1 MSKIDNSK
9 KSKLGSMMGQSLKN
23 IGKETTTDTNETIA
37 SVTENSDTDKEIARR
52 KGFNL
57 IPESKEKKLTVPIPD
72 SLFKSIAIQARL
84 EDKTMKQFVGEIL
97 IDFMRD
103 NYDYK
108 EGL

>member
-1 MSKIDNSK
+1 
-9 KSKLGSMMGQSLKN
+9 MMGQSLKN
-23 IGKETTTDTNETIA
+23 IGKEMVDETSESSTPVTTVSDITINDT
-37 SVTENSDTDKEIARR
+37 ARR

-57 IPESKEKKLTVPIPD
+57 IPESREKKLTVPIPE

-84 EDKTMKQFVGEIL
+84 EDKTIKQFVGEIL

-103 NYDYK
+103 HYNYK